1 MLLESLDMA
10 ESRRPAAKSTPCR
23 AGAQT
28 LPVTGPRRLRI
39 IYAVLPMP
47 TATQVLEGETLA
59 AVLRR
64 GPLDVETAVRYAS
77 EIGDALDAA
86 HASGTA
92 HRALKP
98 ASVMFTTA
106 GAQLL
111 DLDLAGPGPYTAP
124 ELAAGRPADA
134 RSDIFSFGAMFYE
147 LLTGR
152 HPFPAPADAGVAPP
166 PPSTLNREVP
176 PAVDTVVARCL
187 ATAPADRWPTIR
199 AVLNALTV
207 ALHEPRERRA
217 APRWS
222 YPAAAAAILLI
233 VVAVGCPFIK

>member
-1 MLLESLDMA
+1 MT
-10 ESRRPAAKSTPCR
+10 RR
-23 AGAQT
+23 
-28 LPVTGPRRLRI
+28 RRVRI
-39 IYAVLPMP
+39 IYAGLPVP
-47 TATQVLEGETLA
+47 TATRVLEGETLA

-77 EIGDALDAA
+77 DIGDALDAA
-86 HASGTA
+86 HASGTV

-98 ASVMFTTA
+98 ASVIFTTA

-111 DLDLAGPGPYTAP
+111 DLDLAAPGPYTAP
-124 ELAAGRPADA
+124 ELLAGRPSDV

-147 LLTGR
+147 MLTGR
-152 HPFPAPADAGVAPP
+152 RPITDDGVAPP

-187 ATAPADRWPTIR
+187 ATTPADRWPTMR

-222 YPAAAAAILLI
+222 YAAAAAAMLLI